1 MKDYV
6 HTQVGYPLLAIYG
19 VLILIV
25 GYLIRNAELSGFAQ
39 AGLVLLLIALVTF
52 TTLKVSVDG
61 QKVQIRF
68 GLGIFRKG
76 FPLSDIETC
85 EVVRNRWYYGWGI
98 RYTPH
103 GWLYSVSG
111 LSAVELQM
119 KNGKHYRIGTDD
131 PEGLA
136 SAIHDGLRGLVDT
149 AAAGS

>member
-1 MKDYV
+1 MKNYV
-6 HTQVGYPLLAIYG
+6 HTQIGYFLLATYA

-25 GYLIRNAELSGFAQ
+25 GYLIRDAELSGLPQ
-39 AGLVLLLIALVTF
+39 AGLILLVLALMTF
-52 TTLKVSVDG
+52 VTLKVSVDE

-68 GLGIFRKG
+68 GPGIFSKG

-85 EVVRNRWYYGWGI
+85 EVVRNRWFYGLGI

-119 KNGKHYRIGTDD
+119 KNGKRYRIGTDD

-136 SAIHDGLRGLVDT
+136 SAILDGLRGLVD
-149 AAAGS
+149 AAAGGS